1 MRIKLPSR
9 NRPRRYGTPRTR
21 GWRALPWPRVAWAW
35 VAAFLVTLMSSAV
48 AQPAATQGPVDV
60 VLLGDSITWAGKWE
74 SRFPGVRLVNR
85 GVPGYKTANIL
96 NEMDATIAL
105 RPKKAFLMIGIN
117 DLLGMAPVDQVY
129 DGTVAIVGRLQ
140 AAGIPV
146 VMLATLECSRKSCVQ
161 AVDWVRELD
170 RKLAAFAQARKIPYI
185 DLNPKFTDHDSG
197 LLPAYTWDG
206 LHLSEPAYVIWADAI
221 RPYIR

>member
-1 MRIKLPSR
+1 
-9 NRPRRYGTPRTR
+9 
-21 GWRALPWPRVAWAW
+21 
-35 VAAFLVTLMSSAV
+35 
-48 AQPAATQGPVDV
+48 
-60 VLLGDSITWAGKWE
+60 
-74 SRFPGVRLVNR
+74 
-85 GVPGYKTANIL
+85 
-96 NEMDATIAL
+96 MDATIAL

-129 DGTVAIVGRLQ
+129 DTTVAIVRRLQ

-170 RKLAAFAQARKIPYI
+170 HRLESFARAQKIPYI
-185 DLNPKFTDHDSG
+185 DLNPKITDPDSG

>member
-1 MRIKLPSR
+1 MPLPGGK
-9 NRPRRYGTPRTR
+9 RRTGTPGAR
-21 GWRALPWPRVAWAW
+21 GWMSMRWLRAALIAVFL
-35 VAAFLVTLMSSAV
+35 AALMSSAM
-48 AQPAATQGPVDV
+48 AQPVARSRPVDV

-74 SRFPGVRLVNR
+74 SRFPGVRIVNR
-85 GVPGYKTANIL
+85 GIPGYKTANVL
-96 NEMDATIAL
+96 SEMDATIAL

-129 DGTVAIVGRLQ
+129 DGTVAIVRRLQ
-140 AAGIPV
+140 AAEIPV

-170 RKLAAFAQARKIPYI
+170 RKLEAFARAQKIPYI
-185 DLNPKFTDHDSG
+185 DLNPKITDPDRG
-197 LLPAYTWDG
+197 LLPDYTWDG